1 MSKVMLYST
10 KRRIE
15 LTLHGDAVP
24 NWNYPMHTPDFR
36 AYKGATTDVEFF
48 VRNVDRKPVPLVD
61 VQLVL
66 NVLDIQTRQVL
77 FQRPLVVLDA
87 QRALA
92 RVTLAPEHLMLLD
105 TGFYAFT
112 VAKSDG
118 RLLYVDQ
125 YEQARGF
132 FEVMD
137 GAAPVAK
144 PTVVIPRTAFY
155 PYRERDIDQL
165 SFTSGAYAAD
175 NINGLHT
182 FAVYTDRFDGKFWV
196 QGSLES
202 NPPEYDYGWFALPL
216 MGKDSHQFHRFTG
229 LVHFTVEAK
238 LNWLRFRFE
247 QDLLNHG
254 EVTQVL
260 LRN

>member
-1 MSKVMLYST
+1 MSKVTLYST
-10 KRRIE
+10 KRRID

-24 NWNYPMHTPDFR
+24 NWNYPMQTPDFR
-36 AYKGATTDVEFF
+36 AYKGATTDVEFI
-48 VRNVDRKPVPLVD
+48 VRNVDRKPVPLTD
-61 VQLVL
+61 VMLVL
-66 NVLDIQTRQVL
+66 NVLDIQSRQVL
-77 FQRPLVVLDA
+77 FQLPLITLDA

-92 RVTLAPEHLMLLD
+92 RVTLLPEHLMLLD
-105 TGFYAFT
+105 TGFYAFS
-112 VAKSDG
+112 VARSDG

-125 YEQARGF
+125 YDQARGF

-144 PTVVIPRTAFY
+144 PTLAIPRTAFR

-165 SFTSGAYAAD
+165 GFVSGAYSAA
-175 NINGLHT
+175 NIHGLHT

-196 QGSLES
+196 QGSLEQD
-202 NPPEYDYGWFALPL
+202 PPEYDYGWFNLPL
-216 MGKDSHQFHRFTG
+216 RGELTHMFHRVSGVTCFN
-229 LVHFTVEAK
+229 VEAK
-238 LNWLRFRFE
+238 LNWIRFRFE